1 MEEIKP
7 SDEGEMLTQTN
18 SNITEDIFNIPKL
31 NEIFLNSNQYASN
44 FENVY
49 ITCLHSTN
57 LPPFRDNGCIIIYS
71 LYHKPNQY
79 VPFCMNPDV
88 INHTMFRKSFGLEI
102 QIIMHERV
110 QSLSYSVLMK
120 PSTRSSSILQIHCQ
134 QTNHQHASK
143 T

>member
-44 FENVY
+44 LENVY
-49 ITCLHSTN
+49 MTCLHSTN

-71 LYHKPNQY
+71 LYHKLNQY
-79 VPFCMNPDV
+79 VPFCMNPDA
-88 INHTMFRKSFGLEI
+88 INHTIGSP
-102 QIIMHERV
+102 
-110 QSLSYSVLMK
+110 SVL
-120 PSTRSSSILQIHCQ
+120 RFR
-134 QTNHQHASK
+134 
-143 T
+143 